1 MLLKTTGWRC
11 THVHSSAF
19 LVGFR
24 SHPGRCPPLI
34 PAGSFEPASIY
45 STILPGK
52 PSDLSGLAWGV
63 EGRVWFGRRLGVQL
77 QVAEASSTIGAI
89 NTPAGFTSGPTPAQV
104 QFVTA
109 QALYNFYP
117 SPEDAR
123 LWLSAG
129 TGVVRHGGVAYD
141 HYGDP
146 TQMAGVAGFGYAIL
160 IGHGL
165 SATVGETTLLY
176 LFDLPMPPGLER
188 NPGSLEHGFQVDAL
202 LHLGLSWGWR

>member
-1 MLLKTTGWRC
+1 MSTRPLSW
-11 THVHSSAF
+11 
-19 LVGFR
+19 LVSVLTLAAALPAPAAAQTSFDLG
-24 SHPGRCPPLI
+24 PLVAWYR
-34 PAGSFEPASIY
+34 PMGSFEPASIY

-117 SPEDAR
+117 SPERAR
-123 LWLSAG
+123 LWLNAG
-129 TGVVRHGGVAYD
+129 TGVVRHGGPLGSTNFQFGRENEED
-141 HYGDP
+141 HYHFDRRDCR
-146 TQMAGVAGFGYAIL
+146 FGSGNSVWICQ
-160 IGHGL
+160 
-165 SATVGETTLLY
+165 SAKL
-176 LFDLPMPPGLER
+176 
-188 NPGSLEHGFQVDAL
+188 
-202 LHLGLSWGWR
+202 